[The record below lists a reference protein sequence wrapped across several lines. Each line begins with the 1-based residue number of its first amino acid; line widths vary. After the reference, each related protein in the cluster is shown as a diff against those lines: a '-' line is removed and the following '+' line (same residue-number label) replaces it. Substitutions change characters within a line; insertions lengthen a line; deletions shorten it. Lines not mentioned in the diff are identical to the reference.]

1 MLSIILTAVMLVTLL
16 SCNKEYQKS
25 DNGNVTTIE
34 KLNQGKYDSIISE
47 LGSDSNLSSDKRYY
61 LASAYSQAGNVDV
74 YSLYPVME
82 IQLFHK
88 NALEWSDLSKEK
100 NPYLKFMKGQEGV
113 DQNMRS
119 TKLQKTWEKYEA
131 RLKHRM
137 RIGEKASLEEVHKY
151 DSSISQETYDRIDSD
166 LSKKYEEVIKS
177 DLDRVEDDQEK
188 VTESDLENENSMK
201 DKIEVF
207 WNYAVQ
213 YPDSSSN
220 ENFIAQIIGKY
231 YKDLLTLAEIKE
243 NFIHPEKKRDQFST
257 VKWEMVYMN
266 VLWNTYEA
274 IPVMKKLPSLSLEQQ
289 DNITKALDL
298 YSSLLDSPRYKEVAI
313 KNILVLGSVSLLSI
327 YKDSFDLESVTSIQ
341 DLLCWFE
348 PEVLLDNYSLVRKR
362 LFFLQE
368 SLEKSSYRPEDYDS
382 YKNNLEEYKKVI
394 QEDLT
399 EIQRERYIESIDD
412 FKINSCI
419 KG

>member
-1 MLSIILTAVMLVTLL
+1 
-16 SCNKEYQKS
+16 
-25 DNGNVTTIE
+25 
-34 KLNQGKYDSIISE
+34 
-47 LGSDSNLSSDKRYY
+47 
-61 LASAYSQAGNVDV
+61 
-74 YSLYPVME
+74 ME

-298 YSSLLDSPRYKEVAI
+298 YSSLLDSPRYKEVAM